1 MADTSLA
8 PLAVMAATAIQ
19 TAFKFTGQKRML
31 VGGNSQRELHIVA
44 CKQTQRVAP
53 PFHVRKYD

>member
-31 VGGNSQRELHIVA
+31 ILGCDYAAGQM
-44 CKQTQRVAP
+44 QRVAP
-53 PFHVRKYD
+53 PFYVRKYD

>member
-8 PLAVMAATAIQ
+8 PLAVTAETATQ

-31 VGGNSQRELHIVA
+31 ILGCDYVA
-44 CKQTQRVAP
+44 DQTQRVAP